1 MIQSVL
7 LSMSGRPLSLLPL
20 AAVLLAPAAAEAAD
34 AGRVAVV
41 RSTETD
47 YGIRE
52 DYTYTVV
59 RLRYSGTRVGSELS
73 VHFKKRGRVTLIDR
87 GGVRAGKGCRQVGP
101 DRARCRVRRGNATT
115 VWGPTFSLGRG
126 DDALWM
132 RGVARGGMVTIDG
145 GAGDDRVRGSAG
157 ADGLCPGRGDDRVN
171 GGPGAD
177 LLAADGG
184 ADALAG
190 GGGFDRLGYERRT
203 VGVHVDLEGD
213 ADDGAPGEGDRVGRD
228 VESVVGGRGADEL
241 VGNERR
247 NVLDGGAEGI
257 DVLLG
262 GDGNDSLRTH
272 QAGGRL
278 EGGDGDDFLFSN
290 YAAAFVG
297 GPGRDV
303 LFAGSHDST
312 LAGDDGEPDELR
324 CADPAA
330 TAATAD
336 ALDVV
341 LGCAAIARSGA
352 PGPHFVFSL
361 GEGGYPLADLVVRRV
376 HRFGR
381 TLYAYVA
388 CSSDMPQ
395 PCTARVVLR
404 DADGVLIDKTVVAQ
418 PGSFARV
425 ERTVGRRVRPTLANR
440 EYTLRLEGTDA
451 AGAPVV
457 VEERGLRA
465 S

>member
-1 MIQSVL
+1 
-7 LSMSGRPLSLLPL
+7 MSGRLLSLLPL
-20 AAVLLAPAAAEAAD
+20 AAVLVVPAAAEAAD

-47 YGIRE
+47 SGIRE

-59 RLRYSGTRVGSELS
+59 RLRYRGTRAASDLS
-73 VHFKKRGRVTLIDR
+73 VRFAKRGRVTLVDP
-87 GGVRAGKGCRQVGP
+87 GGVRAGRGCRRLGP
-101 DRARCRVRRGNATT
+101 DRARCRVRRGNADTI
-115 VWGPTFSLGRG
+115 WGSTFSLGRG
-126 DDALWM
+126 DDALRL
-132 RGVARGGMVTIDG
+132 RGVARGGMVTIAG

-157 ADGLCPGRGDDRVN
+157 GDALLPGPGDDRVS

-177 LLAADGG
+177 LLDADGG
-184 ADALAG
+184 ADDLAG
-190 GGGFDRLGYERRT
+190 GGGFDKLGYEGRT
-203 VGVHVDLEGD
+203 AGVHVDLEGD
-213 ADDGAPGEGDRVGRD
+213 ADDGAPGEGDRVRPD

-241 VGNERR
+241 VGNDRR

-257 DVLLG
+257 DVLVG

-272 QAGGRL
+272 EHGGRL
-278 EGGDGDDFLFSN
+278 EGGDGDDLLFSN

-303 LFAGSHDST
+303 LFSGSHDST
-312 LAGDDGEPDELR
+312 LAADDGEPDELR

-330 TAATAD
+330 TVAAAD

-341 LGCAAIARSGA
+341 LGCAAIARSGP
-352 PGPHFVFSL
+352 PGPRFVFSL
-361 GEGGYPLADLVVRRV
+361 GEGGYPLDDVVLRSV
-376 HRFGR
+376 HRSGR
-381 TLYAYVA
+381 FLSAYVA
-388 CSSDMPQ
+388 CSSDMPA
-395 PCTARVVLR
+395 PCAARVVLR
-404 DADGVLIDKTVVAQ
+404 DADGVLIDETVSVA

-425 ERTVGRRVRPTLANR
+425 ERLVGRGVRRTLGNR

-451 AGAPVV
+451 TGAPVI

-465 S
+465 V

>member
-1 MIQSVL
+1 
-7 LSMSGRPLSLLPL
+7 MSGRLLLLLPL
-20 AAVLLAPAAAEAAD
+20 AAVLVVPAAAEAAD
-34 AGRVAVV
+34 AGRIAVV

-59 RLRYSGTRVGSELS
+59 RLRYRGTRAASDLS
-73 VHFKKRGRVTLIDR
+73 VHFAKRGRVTLVDR

-101 DRARCRVRRGNATT
+101 ERARCRVRRGNADTIQA
-115 VWGPTFSLGRG
+115 PDFFLGRG
-126 DDALWM
+126 DDALRL
-132 RGVARGGMVTIDG
+132 RGGARGGMVTVDG

-157 ADGLCPGRGDDRVN
+157 RDGLFPGAGDDRVN

-177 LLAADGG
+177 LLDADGG
-184 ADALAG
+184 ADDLAG

-203 VGVHVDLEGD
+203 AGVHVDLEGD
-213 ADDGAPGEGDRVGRD
+213 ADDGSPGEGDRVRPD
-228 VESVVGGRGADEL
+228 VESVVGGKGADEL
-241 VGNERR
+241 VGNARR
-247 NVLDGGAEGI
+247 NVLDGGADGV
-257 DVLLG
+257 DVLVG
-262 GDGNDSLRTH
+262 GDGDDSLRTH
-272 QAGGRL
+272 RPGGRL

-312 LAGDDGEPDELR
+312 LAADDGEPDELR

-341 LGCAAIARSGA
+341 LACAAIARSGP
-352 PGPHFVFSL
+352 PGPRFVFSL
-361 GEGGYPLADLVVRRV
+361 GQGGYPLADVVIRRV
-376 HRFGR
+376 HRYAR
-381 TLYAYVA
+381 TLSAYVA
-388 CSSDMPQ
+388 CSSDMPA
-395 PCTARVVLR
+395 PCAARVVLR
-404 DADGVLIDKTVVAQ
+404 DADGVLIDETVSVE

-425 ERTVGRRVRPTLANR
+425 ERMVGRGVRRTLGNR
-440 EYTLRLEGTDA
+440 EYSLRLEGTDA
-451 AGAPVV
+451 AGAPVI

-465 S
+465 A